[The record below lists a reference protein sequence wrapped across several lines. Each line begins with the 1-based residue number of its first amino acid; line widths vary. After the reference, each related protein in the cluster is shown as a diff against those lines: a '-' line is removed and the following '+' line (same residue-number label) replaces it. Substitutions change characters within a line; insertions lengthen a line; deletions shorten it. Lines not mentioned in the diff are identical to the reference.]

1 MAQNTTGKRAK
12 PDTTGIFG
20 GCDNDVDREGNN
32 QLGYALMNIRQ
43 DLKQWKSLITTRNG
57 DVIYGGK
64 RVVI

>member
-43 DLKQWKSLITTRNG
+43 DLKQ
-57 DVIYGGK
+57 
-64 RVVI
+64 